1 MVFDR
6 QIPYTSIVFGLILET
21 DKKKLWDSIY
31 TNTILTVIL
40 WYKIESI
47 SCLYEI
53 LNDVLYSYKH
63 ETDSIQYNLIYIT
76 L

>member
-53 LNDVLYSYKH
+53 
-63 ETDSIQYNLIYIT
+63 
-76 L
+76 